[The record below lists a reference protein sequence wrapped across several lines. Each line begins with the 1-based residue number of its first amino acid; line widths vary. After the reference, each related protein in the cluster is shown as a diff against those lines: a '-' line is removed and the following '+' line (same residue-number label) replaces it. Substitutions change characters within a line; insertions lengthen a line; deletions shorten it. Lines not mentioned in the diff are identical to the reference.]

1 MDKDGIEHLC
11 RPAAFDHPTGEFTLR
26 ETHISWVI
34 LCGEYAYKVKKPV
47 DFGFLDFSTIDRR
60 KYYCEQE
67 LYLNRRFSPELYLDV
82 VAITE
87 GPEGPVMGGT
97 GTPVDYAVKM
107 RRFDES
113 QLLDNIAA
121 RDGLDESLVRAI
133 ARELA
138 RLHAE
143 LPRCFPDPSGIEA
156 GTPAA
161 LEHALQQNF
170 TQLRNYPLAHLER
183 QQLDSI
189 EKWARE
195 RYTASLP
202 AMRQRVRDGWI
213 IDGHG
218 DDHLGNM
225 AIIDGAVRLFD
236 CIEFNADFRI
246 VDSIAEIALL
256 DMDLNA
262 RGHPA
267 ESHRLLTDYLEYRGD
282 FAGLALLD
290 LYRVYYALV
299 RAKVNILQHP
309 TDYPDLAETNAYREL
324 HQYLD
329 LAHRYT
335 RPRHRFLA
343 ITHGVSGSGKST
355 VAGRIVETSGA
366 VRIRSDVERKRLF
379 GLAPEQSSRP
389 EDAETLYST
398 EMSARTFRR
407 LAEIAE
413 TVLAAGFTVI
423 VDGTFLHRH
432 VRDDFNRLARR
443 LDVPFVIV
451 NCLADPQEMR
461 RRLLKRASSG
471 GDASEADI
479 RVMEQQMN
487 QLEPLADDELD
498 VAVAVDSGSDAN
510 EIWDVLCSSRLLN

>member
-183 QQLDSI
+183 TISGTWQSSMAPCDCS
-189 EKWARE
+189 
-195 RYTASLP
+195 TAS
-202 AMRQRVRDGWI
+202 
-213 IDGHG
+213 
-218 DDHLGNM
+218 
-225 AIIDGAVRLFD
+225 
-236 CIEFNADFRI
+236 
-246 VDSIAEIALL
+246 
-256 DMDLNA
+256 
-262 RGHPA
+262 
-267 ESHRLLTDYLEYRGD
+267 
-282 FAGLALLD
+282 
-290 LYRVYYALV
+290 
-299 RAKVNILQHP
+299 
-309 TDYPDLAETNAYREL
+309 
-324 HQYLD
+324 
-329 LAHRYT
+329 
-335 RPRHRFLA
+335 
-343 ITHGVSGSGKST
+343 
-355 VAGRIVETSGA
+355 
-366 VRIRSDVERKRLF
+366 
-379 GLAPEQSSRP
+379 SS
-389 EDAETLYST
+389 
-398 EMSARTFRR
+398 MRTF
-407 LAEIAE
+407 
-413 TVLAAGFTVI
+413 
-423 VDGTFLHRH
+423 
-432 VRDDFNRLARR
+432 
-443 LDVPFVIV
+443 
-451 NCLADPQEMR
+451 
-461 RRLLKRASSG
+461 ASLT
-471 GDASEADI
+471 A
-479 RVMEQQMN
+479 
-487 QLEPLADDELD
+487 
-498 VAVAVDSGSDAN
+498 
-510 EIWDVLCSSRLLN
+510 